1 MWILRAL
8 PLALVLAACG
18 AKPPPPAAPPGDG
31 TGSAAQPAVT
41 LDVAQLGSACGADGA
56 CPDGTMCAR
65 YYGIAG
71 PSGPEFS
78 SCEIA
83 CDTGQ
88 ACPDGTACVTIADG
102 PGAVCRPT
110 PGDAPPVAE

>member
-1 MWILRAL
+1 MWITRLAL
-8 PLALVLAACG
+8 PLVLVVAACG
-18 AKPPPPAAPPGDG
+18 PKAKPADKPGGG
-31 TGSAAQPAVT
+31 TGSQEPPP
-41 LDVAQLGSACGADGA
+41 VAIDLTKLGSACGADGA
-56 CPDGTMCAR
+56 CPDGMLCAR

-88 ACPDGTACVTIADG
+88 ACPDGATCATIADG

-110 PGDAPPVAE
+110 PTDAPPVAE